1 MAQLLIR
8 QLPDEVKEGLRERAR
23 QNGRSMEAEAR
34 TILADCILP
43 PQNVV
48 VEYPNIADLTPDELD
63 DYVRSLGVKLLPKR
77 GDGPT
82 MTFEEIQAL
91 IDEFV

>member
-8 QLPDEVKEGLRERAR
+8 NLPDEVKEGLRERAKS
-23 QNGRSMEAEAR
+23 NGRSMEAEAR
-34 TILADCILP
+34 AILVDLIQP
-43 PQNVV
+43 SEKVII
-48 VEYPNIADLTPDELD
+48 EYDGQQDPDEYLL
-63 DYVRSLGVKLLPKR
+63 SLGVKLLPKNR
-77 GDGPT
+77 GGRK